1 MATKAGGKS
10 SKGSDSLD
18 WSSRVRNSVGNGS
31 DVANNKKRDDESVP
45 WTLIVT
51 VLAVILMF
59 FIVMP
64 ILAFMY
70 YDMYN
75 ATQAAIHEVRKMRE
89 LRRDILIER
98 MYRD

>member
-1 MATKAGGKS
+1 MATKGSNKQGQGTS
-10 SKGSDSLD
+10 SVGWSD
-18 WSSRVRNSVGNGS
+18 RVRDSIRGGS

-64 ILAFMY
+64 IIGFMLW
-70 YDMYN
+70 D
-75 ATQAAIHEVRKMRE
+75 AHIVTQAAIHEVRKMRE